1 MKYLLMIYDAEA
13 EFAKA
18 AAAGRIPEM
27 IAGHERLHGELRAAG
42 VDYSSA
48 RLQPTAT
55 AKTLAD
61 GAVHD
66 GPFGETKEQLGGY
79 YLVDVADIDEAL
91 TWAAKIPKLDGT
103 RIEVRPL
110 MERK

>member
-18 AAAGRIPEM
+18 AQAGRIPEM
-27 IAGHERLHGELRAAG
+27 IAGHQRLQGELDAAG
-42 VDYSSA
+42 VEYGSA

-55 AKTLAD
+55 AKTLAPD
-61 GAVHD
+61 GVHD

-79 YLVDVADIDEAL
+79 YLVDVADMDAAL
-91 TWAAKIPKLDGT
+91 AWAAKIPKLDGT

-110 MERK
+110 MDRK